1 MTQYVAPSL
10 LIACFKYDETSV
22 LYSRCKVN
30 CKHMVV
36 TTDILSVT
44 SRCVS
49 RECSKANSSSSFS
62 WELFYRSVNETGLSN
77 WIEVDD
83 LENIAQSNTSS
94 KNFVLKANVLKPEM
108 SYVIRLR
115 YRLFVYEG
123 LTEYSFTTSRPPHGG
138 NCSVGPS
145 EGRAYETMFTFG
157 CSGWKT
163 KHLPL
168 LYEFSYYDP
177 YTQLKPLLFRA
188 EEGQFSVKLAPGEP
202 VDKNFQLTVFFSI
215 IDSLGGRIADQR
227 SIKVKTYYARS
238 ICASVS
244 I

>member
-1 MTQYVAPSL
+1 M
-10 LIACFKYDETSV
+10 
-22 LYSRCKVN
+22 N

-44 SRCVS
+44 SRCFS
-49 RECSKANSSSSFS
+49 TECFKTNPSSSFS
-62 WELFYRSVNETGLSN
+62 WELFYRSVNETGLLN
-77 WIEVDD
+77 WIKVDD
-83 LENIAQSNTSS
+83 LENIALSNTSS
-94 KNFVLKANVLKPEM
+94 KNLVLKANVLKPEM

-115 YRLFVYEG
+115 YRSFSHKG

-145 EGRAYETMFTFG
+145 QGKAYETMFTFA

-168 LYEFSYYDP
+168 LYVFSYYDP

-188 EEGQFSVKLAPGEP
+188 EEEKFSVKLAPGEP
-202 VDKNFQLTVFFSI
+202 IDNNFGLTVFFSI
-215 IDSLGGRIADQR
+215 IDSLGGRIDDQR
-227 SIKVKTYYARS
+227 SVKVKTY
-238 ICASVS
+238 
-244 I
+244 

>member
-1 MTQYVAPSL
+1 M
-10 LIACFKYDETSV
+10 V
-22 LYSRCKVN
+22 L
-30 CKHMVV
+30 

-49 RECSKANSSSSFS
+49 NECSKTNSTSSFS
-62 WELFYRSVNETGLSN
+62 WELFYRNVNETGLLN

-83 LENIAQSNTSS
+83 LESIALSNTSS
-94 KNFVLKANVLKPEM
+94 KNLVLKANVLKPEM

-115 YRLFVYEG
+115 YRSFPNEG

-145 EGRAYETMFTFG
+145 EGKAYETMFTFG
-157 CSGWKT
+157 CSGWKS

-168 LYEFSYYDP
+168 LYVFSYYDP

-188 EEGQFSVKLAPGEP
+188 EEEQFSVKLAPGEP
-202 VDKNFQLTVFFSI
+202 IDKNFELTVFFSI
-215 IDSLGGRIADQR
+215 IDSLGERIANQR
-227 SIKVKTYYARS
+227 SIKVKTHYARS
-238 ICASVS
+238 IGASVS